1 MQLLKGIGVS
11 PGVVIGRAFVL
22 DDVTLHV
29 PKRHISTSD
38 IPHQH
43 ERLDSAVAAS
53 IEELQTLRDRV
64 AREVD
69 PEAAK
74 ILEFHMV
81 LLRDPHFLDP
91 VHDRI
96 QEEQV
101 SAEWAVTFEIRAMAD
116 KFRALDSEAFRSK
129 VSDLL
134 DLDRRLLRHLIGE
147 TQSRLRQV
155 EGEVVIVAHDLTPSQ
170 TVSLDTQHVK
180 AFVTDAGGRTSHTA
194 IMARSIGIPAIV
206 GLERATTDIIE
217 DDLLIVDGDRG
228 VLIIDPDDATLE
240 EYTRRI
246 EARRSYELSLEDLA
260 LAPAVTADGVRINL
274 YGNIEFPFEVEMVDR
289 FGGDG
294 VGLYRSEFLFLAHDR
309 DPSEEEQYE
318 AFRDALRMSRGKPI
332 TIRTLDLGSDKYTQ
346 RRFESPERN
355 PALGCR
361 SIRFCLQNLPV
372 FKTQLRAILRASVE
386 GNLRM
391 MFPLITGPLE
401 LRQARMVLSDVMED
415 LDDEGVPFNRN
426 VPVGIM
432 IEAPSAAI
440 MSHAF
445 AREVDFFS
453 IGTNDLIQYTLAV
466 DRTNE
471 RVANL
476 YSAAHPAVLRLIKDC
491 IRSGRRAG
499 IEVSLCGE
507 IASDPDYIMLL
518 IGIGL
523 RNLSLVPSAIPDIKR
538 VIRAVD
544 TRHCELIARKVGSF
558 DSERQVLNFI
568 RDETRKVM
576 PEGYD
581 GRSVEGGAA

>member
-1 MQLLKGIGVS
+1 MKLLKGIGVS

-22 DDVTLHV
+22 DDVALHI
-29 PKRHISTSD
+29 PRRHVSEGD
-38 IPHQH
+38 LPHQH
-43 ERLDSAVAAS
+43 DRLDAAVAAS
-53 IEELQTLRDRV
+53 IDELQTLRDRV
-64 AREVD
+64 AQELD

-81 LLRDPHFLDP
+81 LLGDPHFLEP
-91 VHDRI
+91 VHARI
-96 QEEQV
+96 EQERV
-101 SAEWAVTFEIRAMAD
+101 PAEWAVTTEIQGMAD

-134 DLDRRLLRHLIGE
+134 DLDRRLLRHLVGE
-147 TQSRLRQV
+147 TQSRLKQV
-155 EGEVVIVAHDLTPSQ
+155 EGEVVVIAHDLTPSQ
-170 TVSLDTQHVK
+170 TVGLDTNHVK

-206 GLERATTDIIE
+206 GLERAMADIFE
-217 DDLLIVDGDRG
+217 DDLLVVDGDRG
-228 VLIIDPDDATLE
+228 VLIIDPDEPTLA
-240 EYTRRI
+240 EYTKRI
-246 EARRSYELSLEDLA
+246 EARRSYELSLVDLA
-260 LAPAVTADGVRINL
+260 KAPAVTTDGVRINL
-274 YGNIEFPFEVEMVDR
+274 YGNIEFPFEVELVDR

-318 AFRDALRMSRGKPI
+318 AFRDALRMSGDKPL

-346 RRFESPERN
+346 RRAEAPERN

-361 SIRFCLQNLPV
+361 SIRFCLQNLPI

-386 GNLRM
+386 GNLRV
-391 MFPLITGPLE
+391 MFPLVTGPLE
-401 LRQARMVLSDVMED
+401 LRQARMVLNDVMED
-415 LDDEGVPFNRN
+415 LHEEGVPFNRN

-491 IRSGRRAG
+491 IRSGRRGG

-581 GRSVEGGAA
+581 GRSVEGGVA

>member
-22 DDVTLHV
+22 DDIALHV

-43 ERLDSAVAAS
+43 ERLDAAVAAS
-53 IEELQTLRDRV
+53 IAELQALRDRI
-64 AREVD
+64 AREFD

-74 ILEFHMV
+74 ILEFHIF
-81 LLRDPHFLDP
+81 LLRDDNFLEP
-91 VHDRI
+91 VHQRI
-96 QEEQV
+96 QEQEV
-101 SAEWAVTFEIRAMAD
+101 TADWAVTYEIQAMAD

-134 DLDRRLLRHLIGE
+134 DLDRRLLRHLVGE
-147 TQSRLRQV
+147 TQSRLKQV

-170 TVSLDTQHVK
+170 TVGLDTNHVK

-194 IMARSIGIPAIV
+194 IMARSIAIPAIV
-206 GLERATTDIIE
+206 GLERSMTDIFE

-228 VLIIDPDDATLE
+228 VLIIDPDEATLE
-240 EYTRRI
+240 QYGKRI
-246 EARRSYELSLEDLA
+246 EVRKTYQKSLADVARE
-260 LAPAVTADGVRINL
+260 PAETTDGVRIKL
-274 YGNIEFPFEVEMVDR
+274 YGNIEFPFEVELVER
-289 FGGDG
+289 YGGDG
-294 VGLYRSEFLFLAHDR
+294 VGLFRSEFLFLAHDR

-318 AFRDALRMSRGKPI
+318 AFRDAVRMSKGRPI

-346 RRFESPERN
+346 GRSESPERN

-361 SIRFCLQNLPV
+361 SIRFCLQNLPI
-372 FKTQLRAILRASVE
+372 FKTQLRAILRASTE
-386 GNLRM
+386 GDLRI

-401 LRQARMVLSDVMED
+401 LRQAKMVLNDVMED
-415 LDDEGVPFNRN
+415 LEEEGVAFNRD

-491 IRSGRRAG
+491 IRSGRRGG
-499 IEVSLCGE
+499 IGVSLCGE

-544 TRHCELIARKVGSF
+544 TRTCELIARKVGSF

-581 GRSVEGGAA
+581 GRSVGGGSA

>member
-22 DDVTLHV
+22 DDLTPHV
-29 PKRHISTSD
+29 PKRHVAASD
-38 IPHQH
+38 VSHQH
-43 ERLDSAVAAS
+43 GRLDAAVAAS
-53 IEELQTLRDRV
+53 IEELQTLRDRI
-64 AREVD
+64 AKELD
-69 PEAAK
+69 AEAAK
-74 ILEFHMV
+74 ILEFHIA
-81 LLRDPHFLDP
+81 LLRDEHFLNP
-91 VHDRI
+91 VHERI
-96 QEEQV
+96 EEQNV
-101 SAEWAVTFEIRAMAD
+101 SAEWAVTYEIQAMAD
-116 KFRALDSEAFRSK
+116 KFQALDSEALRSK

-147 TQSRLRQV
+147 TQGRLKQV
-155 EGEVVIVAHDLTPSQ
+155 EGEVIIVAHDLTPSQ
-170 TVSLDTQHVK
+170 TIGLDTEHVK

-194 IMARSIGIPAIV
+194 IMARSIAIPAIV
-206 GLERATTDIIE
+206 GLERALSDIFE

-228 VLIIDPDDATLE
+228 VLIIDPDEPTLDQYSKRME
-240 EYTRRI
+240 RRK
-246 EARRSYELSLEDLA
+246 SYELTLVDLA
-260 LAPAVTADGVRINL
+260 HEPARTADGVRIKL
-274 YGNIEFPFEVEMVDR
+274 YGNIEFPFEVAMVDR
-289 FGGDG
+289 YGGDG
-294 VGLYRSEFLFLAHDR
+294 VGLFRSEFLFLAQDR

-318 AFRDALRMSRGKPI
+318 AFRDAVRMSAGKPI

-346 RRFESPERN
+346 RRQESPERN

-361 SIRFCLQNLPV
+361 SIRFCLQNLPL
-372 FKTQLRAILRASVE
+372 FKTQLRAILRASTE
-386 GNLRM
+386 GDLRI

-401 LRQARMVLSDVMED
+401 LRQARMVLNDVMED
-415 LDDEGVPFNRN
+415 LEDEGIAFNRN

-445 AREVDFFS
+445 SREVDFFS

-476 YSAAHPAVLRLIKDC
+476 YSAAHPAVLRLLKDC
-491 IRSGRRAG
+491 IRSARRGG
-499 IEVSLCGE
+499 IDVSLCGE

-544 TRHCELIARKVGSF
+544 TRTCELIARKVGSF

-581 GRSVEGGAA
+581 GRSVGGGPD

>member
-22 DDVTLHV
+22 DDITLHV
-29 PKRHISTSD
+29 PKRHISGAD

-43 ERLDSAVAAS
+43 ERLNAAVAAS
-53 IEELQTLRDRV
+53 IEELQTLRDRI
-64 AREVD
+64 AKELD

-74 ILEFHMV
+74 ILEFHIV

-91 VHDRI
+91 VHERI
-96 QEEQV
+96 QEQHV
-101 SAEWAVTFEIRAMAD
+101 SAEWAVTYEIQTMAD

-129 VSDLL
+129 VSDLM
-134 DLDRRLLRHLIGE
+134 DLDRRLLKHLVGE
-147 TQSRLRQV
+147 TQSRLKQV
-155 EGEVVIVAHDLTPSQ
+155 EGEVVIVAADLTPSQ
-170 TVSLDTQHVK
+170 TVGLDTEHVK

-206 GLERATTDIIE
+206 GLERAMSDIFE

-228 VLIIDPDDATLE
+228 VLIIDPDEATLE
-240 EYTRRI
+240 QYGKRI
-246 EARRSYELSLEDLA
+246 EVRRTYELSLADMARESA
-260 LAPAVTADGVRINL
+260 ETTDGVRIKL

-289 FGGDG
+289 YGGDG
-294 VGLYRSEFLFLAHDR
+294 VGLFRSEFLFLAQDR

-318 AFRDALRMSRGKPI
+318 AFRDAVKMSAGRPI

-346 RRFESPERN
+346 GRSETPERN

-361 SIRFCLQNLPV
+361 SIRFCLQNLPL
-372 FKTQLRAILRASVE
+372 FKTQLRAILRASTE
-386 GNLRM
+386 GDLRI

-401 LRQARMVLSDVMED
+401 LRQAKMVLNDVMED
-415 LDDEGVPFNRN
+415 LEEEGVPFNRN

-445 AREVDFFS
+445 AREADFFS

-491 IRSGRRAG
+491 IRSGRRSG
-499 IEVSLCGE
+499 IDVSLCGE

-544 TRHCELIARKVGSF
+544 TRTCELIARKVGSF

-581 GRSVEGGAA
+581 GRSVGGGLA

>member
-11 PGVVIGRAFVL
+11 PGVIIGRAFVL

-29 PKRHISTSD
+29 PKRQISPSD
-38 IPHQH
+38 LPHQH
-43 ERLDSAVAAS
+43 ERLDAAVAAS
-53 IEELQTLRDRV
+53 IEELQNLRDRV
-64 AREVD
+64 AKEVD
-69 PEAAK
+69 AEAAK
-74 ILEFHMV
+74 ILEFHIV

-91 VHDRI
+91 VHERI
-96 QEEQV
+96 QEQEV
-101 SAEWAVTFEIRAMAD
+101 SAEWAVTFEIQTMAD

-147 TQSRLRQV
+147 TQSRLKQV
-155 EGEVVIVAHDLTPSQ
+155 EGEVIIVAHDLTPSQ
-170 TVSLDTQHVK
+170 TVGLDTNHVK

-194 IMARSIGIPAIV
+194 IMARSIAIPAIV
-206 GLERATTDIIE
+206 GLERAMTDIFE

-228 VLIIDPDDATLE
+228 VLIIDPDEATLE
-240 EYTRRI
+240 QYGKRMEV
-246 EARRSYELSLEDLA
+246 RRSYELSLADVARESA
-260 LAPAVTADGVRINL
+260 ETTDGVRIKL

-289 FGGDG
+289 YGGDG
-294 VGLYRSEFLFLAHDR
+294 VGLFRSEFLFLAQDR

-318 AFRDALRMSRGKPI
+318 AFRDAVKMSMGRPI

-346 RRFESPERN
+346 GRQETPERN

-361 SIRFCLQNLPV
+361 SIRFCLQNLPL
-372 FKTQLRAILRASVE
+372 FKTQLRAILRASTE
-386 GNLRM
+386 GDLRV

-401 LRQARMVLSDVMED
+401 LRQARMVLNDVMED
-415 LDDEGVPFNRN
+415 LEEEGIAFNRN

-476 YSAAHPAVLRLIKDC
+476 YSAAHPAVLRLMKDV
-491 IRSGRRAG
+491 IRSGRRGG

-544 TRHCELIARKVGSF
+544 TRTCELIARKVGSF

-581 GRSVEGGAA
+581 GRSVGGGLV

>member
-1 MQLLKGIGVS
+1 MKLLKGIGVS
-11 PGVVIGRAFVL
+11 PGVVIGGAFVL

-29 PKRHISTSD
+29 PRRQVSASD

-43 ERLDSAVAAS
+43 DRLDEAVAAS
-53 IEELQTLRDRV
+53 IEELQALRDRI

-81 LLRDPHFLDP
+81 MLCDPHFLDP

-96 QEEQV
+96 QQEQV
-101 SAEWAVTFEIRAMAD
+101 SAEWAVTFEIQAMAD

-147 TQSRLRQV
+147 AQSRLKQV

-170 TVSLDTQHVK
+170 TVSLDTRHVK

-206 GLERATTDIIE
+206 GLERATSDIVE

-240 EYTRRI
+240 EYRRRI

-260 LAPAVTADGVRINL
+260 RAPAVTADGVRINL
-274 YGNIEFPFEVEMVDR
+274 YGNIEFPFEVEMVER

-309 DPSEEEQYE
+309 DPSEEEQFE
-318 AFRDALRMSRGKPI
+318 AFRDALRMSGGKPI

-386 GNLRM
+386 GNLRL

-415 LDDEGVPFNRN
+415 LDDEGIPFNRN

-507 IASDPDYIMLL
+507 IASDPDYVMLL

-538 VIRAVD
+538 VIQAVD

-581 GRSVEGGAA
+581 GRSVDGGAA